1 MGEESDFGAAVAARL
16 KAGSRNDYE
25 LVQRL
30 VVRAQKTQNWVYGDM
45 LMRIV
50 WALLPDEAQDGIA
63 AQKGTL
69 SAEIE
74 QSPGARIRTALRE
87 RLGYDIFFA
96 WFASVQF
103 TGCDGKTATFSVPVK
118 FLATWIKSHYQ
129 DDLMACVRSVHPT
142 VERVEIRTP

>member
-1 MGEESDFGAAVAARL
+1 MDQESDFGTGVAARL
-16 KAGSRNDYE
+16 KSGSRNDYE

-45 LMRIV
+45 LMRII
-50 WALLPDEAQDGIA
+50 WALLPDEAQDRIA
-63 AQKGTL
+63 AEKCTL
-69 SAEIE
+69 SADSE

-87 RLGYDIFFA
+87 RLGYDIFFT
-96 WFASVQF
+96 WFAAVQF

-129 DDLMACVRSVHPT
+129 DGLLACVRSVFPT
-142 VERVEIRTP
+142 VERVEMRT